1 MAWDHLS
8 PRIAPIP
15 EIPGIPVCA
24 ARRPS
29 ARGCSPHQRG
39 RPLHSLRCNQDGR
52 PSTSTR
58 TTGPDRAP
66 ALQGKSITST
76 VCAACDRV
84 LVRLE
89 GIAARISIDIAARI
103 DIDTSTSIDIDI
115 DIDDRPRP
123 SARGRNLR
131 GRGWPRA
138 WWPDFLLALTYRLHE
153 AGKKNA
159 SPERLA

>member
-1 MAWDHLS
+1 MAWGHLS

-24 ARRPS
+24 A
-29 ARGCSPHQRG
+29 
-39 RPLHSLRCNQDGR
+39 
-52 PSTSTR
+52 
-58 TTGPDRAP
+58 
-66 ALQGKSITST
+66 
-76 VCAACDRV
+76 CDRV

-89 GIAARISIDIAARI
+89 GIAARISVDIAARI
-103 DIDTSTSIDIDI
+103 DIDTSTSIDID
-115 DIDDRPRP
+115 DRPRL

-153 AGKKNA
+153 AGKQNA
-159 SPERLA
+159 SPERLS